1 MYKAMASFLS
11 TSRQVVLIIAF
22 LAFGVTGL
30 LILGSNNRDVLQ
42 TARKPQPKLQNVAA
56 ADSKVNDA
64 SQVTWND
71 MFAIGKDLPLERR
84 FSAGEKV
91 LVAIDDNPDKQA
103 AVNLFKAGD
112 YENAIARFNSSLALN
127 RNDPET
133 WIYLNNAKANLGKET
148 VKIAVVVPIG
158 GNVNVAKE
166 ILRGVAQFQNEI
178 NQGKGVQGRPI
189 KIEIVNDD
197 NDPFVGRKIAEA
209 LVKDTEV
216 MAVVGHQSSDV
227 SIAAGP
233 IYVKGGVVMVSPTSY
248 AQNLNS
254 IGKSIFR
261 TTPNSREIA
270 TSLAKQT
277 VNSLHFR
284 KVATCTDSKSQDS
297 QSFQN
302 DFISSLYEYGGKVT
316 ATACD
321 FSAPDFNADDIAP
334 KAIQDGADGLLLSP
348 GVEKLGRAVEV
359 IQASKGKIPLL
370 ASPSMYTYEILQ
382 KGQADAN
389 GMLISVAWDP
399 QDSRGS
405 AYERNA
411 NALWG
416 GSGSWRTVMAYD
428 AIKVITTGL
437 QLTRDRS
444 QLQYVLRGPTFSV
457 EGVTGPIEFLPTG
470 DRNKTATIMKV
481 IPGSLSGTGYD
492 FASIK
497 TNPVAVGGAA
507 LPTPAKADKKSR

>member
-11 TSRQVVLIIAF
+11 TSRQVVLVIAF

-30 LILGSNNRDVLQ
+30 LILASNNRDVAS
-42 TARKPQPKLQNVAA
+42 TARKPQSKVQTVAA

-64 SQVTWND
+64 SQVTWGGL
-71 MFAIGKDLPLERR
+71 FTAGKDVPFERR
-84 FSAGEKV
+84 FSLGERV
-91 LVAIDDNPDKQA
+91 LVAIDDSPDKQA
-103 AVNLFKAGD
+103 AVKLFAAGD
-112 YENAIARFNSSLALN
+112 FENAIARFNTSLSLN

-133 WIYLNNAKANLGKET
+133 WIYLNNSKANLHKDA
-148 VKIAVVVPIG
+148 VKIAVAVPIG
-158 GNVNVAKE
+158 GNVNVSKE

-178 NQGKGVQGRPI
+178 NQGKGIQGRPI
-189 KIEIVNDD
+189 KVEIVNDD
-197 NDPFVGRKIAEA
+197 NDPAIGRKIAEA
-209 LVKDTEV
+209 LVKDSEV

-233 IYVKGGVVMVSPTSY
+233 IYVKGGLVMVSPTSY
-248 AQNLNS
+248 AQSLNS
-254 IGKSIFR
+254 VGKTIFR

-270 TSLAKQT
+270 TSLAKQA
-277 VNSLHFR
+277 VISLHFR
-284 KVATCTDSKSQDS
+284 KVAICTDSKSQDS

-302 DFISSLYEYGGKVT
+302 DFIASLYEYGGKVT
-316 ATACD
+316 TAACD
-321 FSAPDFNADDIAP
+321 FSAQDFNADEIAP
-334 KAIQDGADGLLLSP
+334 NAIRDGADGLLLSP
-348 GVEKLGRAVEV
+348 GVEKLSRAVEV

-382 KGQADAN
+382 RGQADVN
-389 GMLISVAWDP
+389 GMLVSVAWDP
-399 QDSRGS
+399 QDSKGS

-416 GSGSWRTVMAYD
+416 GSGSWRTVMSYD
-428 AIKVITTGL
+428 AMKVIATGL
-437 QLTRDRS
+437 QTTLERG
-444 QLQYVLRGPTFSV
+444 QLQQVLSGSTFSV

-470 DRNKTATIMKV
+470 DRNKAATIMKV

-497 TNPVAVGGAA
+497 GDSAAIGGAA
-507 LPTPAKADKKSR
+507 LPIPARANKKK